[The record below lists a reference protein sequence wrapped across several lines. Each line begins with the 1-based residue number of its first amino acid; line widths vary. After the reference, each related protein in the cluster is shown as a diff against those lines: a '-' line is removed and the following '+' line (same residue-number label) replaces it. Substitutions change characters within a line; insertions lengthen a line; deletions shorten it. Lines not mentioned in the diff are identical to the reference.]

1 MAFSILAY
9 HAASKHS
16 FSRYADGPG
25 FLDWE
30 TQPDPFRRYEGSP
43 EIPLALPPDEPG
55 PGYERLWDRPPDPA
69 PLSRLS
75 LSRFLYESLA
85 LSAWKQAPHAPPW
98 SLRVN
103 PSSGNLHPT
112 EGYLLLPPLPG
123 IESAGVFHYS
133 PLRHSLE
140 ARRLLRADQWEELAA
155 GLPPG
160 AFFVGLSTIYWRE
173 AWKYGERAFR
183 YCHHDLGHAL
193 GTLAFSARIRG
204 WRALLLPA
212 VGEAEL
218 ASLLALEDQRGPEA
232 EHADC
237 LLGIFPDRCRPP
249 EEAVRSFRLPSTL
262 LAALR
267 GLPPLGKPNRLS
279 PDHVRWPLL
288 ERAIASAA
296 YPGGWPGEP
305 APPPLPVPPVVRPQP
320 SEGASLLL
328 RRRRSAL
335 AMDGKTPIPRE
346 SFLRLLSQ
354 LLPRGDGFPF
364 ALLPWRPR
372 VSVLFFVHRVGGL
385 APGLYLLL
393 RSPAHEAPLRRE
405 LRPEFAWQA
414 PPGFPEAL
422 PFRRLALGDFREA
435 AAKISCYQTIASG
448 GCFALAMLADLS
460 GVGEQPW
467 FYPRLFWECGLLGQ
481 LLYLGAEAAGLQ
493 GTGIGCYFDDA
504 LHDLAGIRGLPW
516 QSLYHFA
523 VGRGVPDRRLQSR
536 PAYAH
541 LARSPG

>member
-1 MAFSILAY
+1 MASSILAY
-9 HAASKHS
+9 HTSSKHS
-16 FSRYADGPG
+16 FSRYADSPG

-30 TQPDPFRRYEGSP
+30 SQPDPFRRFEGSP
-43 EIPLALPPDEPG
+43 ETLLDLPSEEAG
-55 PGYERLWDRPPDPA
+55 PGYDLLFDRPPEPS
-69 PLSRLS
+69 PLSLRS
-75 LSRFLYESLA
+75 LSRFLFESLA
-85 LSAWKQAPHAPPW
+85 LSAWKQAPHSPPW

-123 IESAGVFHYS
+123 TKSAGVFHYS

-140 ARRLLRADQWEELAA
+140 ARRLLEIDQWEELVA

-160 AFFVGLSTIYWRE
+160 TFFAGLSSIYWRE

-193 GTLAFSARIRG
+193 GTLALSARIRG
-204 WRALLLPA
+204 WRSLLLPA
-212 VGEAEL
+212 VGAPEL
-218 ASLLALEDQRGPEA
+218 ARILAIEKQRGPEA

-237 LLGIFPDRCRPP
+237 LLAIFPDRNARLD
-249 EEAVRSFRLPSTL
+249 EAIRSFRLPAAL
-262 LAALR
+262 LATLR
-267 GLPPLGKPNRLS
+267 DQRPLGDPNRLS
-279 PDHVRWPLL
+279 SDHLPWPLL
-288 ERAIASAA
+288 EQAIASAA
-296 YPGGWPGEP
+296 YPGGWPGEEPISCP
-305 APPPLPVPPVVRPQP
+305 ALPPMAPLS

-328 RRRRSAL
+328 RRRRSAM
-335 AMDGKTPIPRE
+335 AMDGKTSISRD
-346 SFLRLLSQ
+346 SFLRILSQ

-364 ALLPWRPR
+364 ALLPWRPQ
-372 VSVLFFVHRVGGL
+372 VSLLFFVHRVEGL
-385 APGLYLLL
+385 SPGLYLLV
-393 RSPAHEAPLRRE
+393 RSPAHEASLRRE

-422 PFRRLALGDFREA
+422 PFYQLAQGDFREW

-460 GVGEQPW
+460 GVQERPW

-493 GTGIGCYFDDA
+493 GTGIGCYFDDG
-504 LHDLAGIRGLPW
+504 LHDLVGIRGLPW
-516 QSLYHFA
+516 QSLYHFT
-523 VGRGVPDRRLQSR
+523 VGRGVVDGRLQTQ

-541 LARSPG
+541 LRRPTD